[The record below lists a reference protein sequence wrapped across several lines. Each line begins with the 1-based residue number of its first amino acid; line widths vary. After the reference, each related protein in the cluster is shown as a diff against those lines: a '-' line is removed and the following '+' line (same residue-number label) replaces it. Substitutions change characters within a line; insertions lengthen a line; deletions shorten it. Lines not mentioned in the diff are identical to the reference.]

1 MNTLLYCV
9 LTAAA
14 PAASSEPEWPAY
26 KGDAGLTG
34 LSAEAIEP
42 PLKLAWTY
50 RLDGDAS
57 SDAGAG
63 VTVAG
68 GKVFINI
75 HNTRSILALDARTGR
90 FAWEYH
96 EPIGYMN
103 APTYADGKL
112 FLWQRYFKKTTLVV
126 LDAKTGKEV
135 RKQPLEGEGRD
146 PHRAGLPVADG
157 KVYCSEGG
165 EEPAV
170 TAFDIKDGAQVWRTG
185 LGKEDGG
192 AAVCPIAAGGRIF
205 VATRD
210 HHASKKS

>member
-14 PAASSEPEWPAY
+14 PAASSESEWPAY

-68 GKVFINI
+68 GKVFVNV
-75 HNTRSILALDARTGR
+75 HNTRSLLALDARTGR
-90 FAWEYH
+90 FAWEYKG
-96 EPIGYMN
+96 ESIGYVT

-112 FLWQRYFKKTTLVV
+112 FLLQRNRT
-126 LDAKTGKEV
+126 A
-135 RKQPLEGEGRD
+135 RWLEPSAGR
-146 PHRAGLPVADG
+146 HLPRD
-157 KVYCSEGG
+157 
-165 EEPAV
+165 
-170 TAFDIKDGAQVWRTG
+170 
-185 LGKEDGG
+185 
-192 AAVCPIAAGGRIF
+192 AGGGRR
-205 VATRD
+205 APGRRL
-210 HHASKKS
+210 